1 MYTPKERT
9 HAIMLYQSRLS
20 LRAAAKEIGCTDTT
34 VENWLRIEGIPR
46 RKDRSG
52 RNGYTKAIKRKA
64 LQMLDNGMTLGEI
77 QVILKIPRS
86 TIWRWKQKKAAK

>member
-1 MYTPKERT
+1 MYTTKERT
-9 HAIMLYQSRLS
+9 HAIMLYQSGLS

-46 RKDRSG
+46 RKVSGG
-52 RNGYTKAIKRKA
+52 RNDYPEAVRRKA
-64 LQMLDNGMTLGEI
+64 LRMLDNGMTFGEI

>member
-1 MYTPKERT
+1 MYTTKERT
-9 HAIMLYQSRLS
+9 HAIMLYQSGLS

-46 RKDRSG
+46 RNS
-52 RNGYTKAIKRKA
+52 YTKAIKWKA
-64 LQMLDNGMTLGEI
+64 LRMLDNGMTLGEI